1 MNDNLEQQ
9 LFSKQ
14 AGFEP
19 TLGPFEE
26 RVKTALKEL
35 KENQVIEKIWNLDHT
50 VWKPKP
56 TEISNRLGW
65 LVSPKGMM
73 DSIAEIEAFV
83 EEVREAGYT
92 HALLLGMGGSSLA
105 PEVFRFTFGVK
116 DGYLDLAVLDSTDP
130 GAVLSFAEKLNPAK
144 TLFIVSTKSG
154 GTVETLSFFKYF
166 YNRVSDSFGADQAGE
181 HFIAITDPG
190 SSLEQTAKKLN
201 FRKTFL
207 NDPNIGGR
215 FSVLS
220 FFGLVPAA
228 LIGMDLK
235 LLLERASRMAANC
248 SDSENNSGAWFGAIM
263 GQLALAGRDKLTLI
277 ISPQIMHF
285 GLWAEQL
292 VAESTGKEGK
302 GIVPI
307 DGEEVGSPADYAQDR
322 LFVYMKLAG
331 DSTYDSKVEDLKDAG
346 HPVVQLN
353 LKDIYDLGGEFF
365 RWQFATAVASYFLKI
380 NPFDQP
386 NVESAKVLT
395 KQMVSEYHEKGR
407 LPELK
412 PTLTT
417 DGIGIYTDIYV
428 SDLEEA
434 LGIFFAFANTGSGE
448 NTPRSY
454 VAIQAYIQPTSET
467 EKALKSLQSKIRNVF
482 KLATTVGFGPR
493 FLHSTGQLHKGDAGN
508 GLFIQLTADSAKDAN
523 IPDNP
528 GEANSSMSFGVLK
541 MAQALGDRQ
550 ALLDAGRKVIRFH
563 FRKEVVEGI
572 KQIEQAIS

>member
-1 MNDNLEQQ
+1 MEQQ

-14 AGFEP
+14 AGFEA
-19 TLGPFEE
+19 TLGPFER
-26 RVKTALKEL
+26 RVKIALKEL
-35 KENQVIEKIWNLDHT
+35 KENQIIEKIWNLDHT
-50 VWKPKP
+50 VWKPEP

-73 DSIAEIEAFV
+73 DSRVEIAVFV

-92 HALLLGMGGSSLA
+92 HAVLLGMGGSSLA

-116 DGYLDLAVLDSTDP
+116 DGYLDLAVLDSTEP
-130 GAVLSFAEKLNPAK
+130 GAVLEFTERLNPAK

-154 GTVETLSFFKYF
+154 GTVETLSFSKYF
-166 YNRVSDSFGADQAGE
+166 FNWVSDSLGREKAGE

-190 SSLEQTAKKLN
+190 SSLEQTSKELN

-220 FFGLVPAA
+220 YFGLVPAA

-235 LLLERASRMAANC
+235 LLLERASKMAANC

-263 GQLALAGRDKLTLI
+263 GELALCGRDKLTLI
-277 ISPQIMHF
+277 ASPQIAHF

-302 GIVPI
+302 GILPV
-307 DGEEVGSPADYAQDR
+307 DGEEVGSPEVYAQDR
-322 LFVYMKLAG
+322 LFVYMKLAA
-331 DSTYDSKVEDLKDAG
+331 DSTYDSRVRDLKEAG

-353 LKDIYDLGGEFF
+353 LSDLYDLGGEFF
-365 RWQFATAVASYFLKI
+365 RWEFATAVASYFLKM

-386 NVESAKVLT
+386 NVESAKVLA
-395 KQMVSEYHEKGR
+395 KQMVSEYHEKGK
-407 LPELK
+407 LPQIK

-417 DGIGIYTDIYV
+417 DGIDIYTDIHV
-428 SDLEEA
+428 SDLEGA
-434 LGIFFAFANTGSGE
+434 LSIFFAFANAGSGG
-448 NTPRSY
+448 NAPRSY

-467 EKALKSLQSKIRNVF
+467 EQALKSLQSKIRDVF
-482 KLATTVGFGPR
+482 KLASTVGFGPR

-528 GEANSSMSFGVLK
+528 GRGVQLNAPTMTFGVLK

-550 ALLDAGRKVIRFH
+550 ALLDAARKVIRFH
-563 FRKEVVEGI
+563 FRENVVEGI
-572 KQIEQAIS
+572 KQIEQAIG